1 MYYLPWTLLVI
12 ISLWASVAG
21 FIWALRSGQLAE
33 QNRARYL
40 PLRDQDSP
48 TPVKDPGKFCPE
60 VYFLLTILGI
70 GCAIFLLVLF
80 WTLWRL
86 KGG

>member
-1 MYYLPWTLLVI
+1 MYYLSWTLLVI
-12 ISLWASVAG
+12 ISLWVSVAG
-21 FIWALRSGQLAE
+21 FIWALKSGQLAE

-40 PLRDQDSP
+40 PLRDENSFA
-48 TPVKDPGKFCPE
+48 PVRNPGKFPVE
-60 VYFLLTILGI
+60 VYVLLSILGI
-70 GCAIFLLVLF
+70 GCSIFLMVLI

>member
-12 ISLWASVAG
+12 ISLWVSVAG
-21 FIWALRSGQLAE
+21 FIWALRSGQLTE

-40 PLRDQDSP
+40 PLRDENSF
-48 TPVKDPGKFCPE
+48 TPVQNPGKFSAE
-60 VYFLLTILGI
+60 VYVLLGILGI
-70 GCAIFLLVLF
+70 GCSIFLLVLI